1 VKIILPLQG
10 YILVAGDPRISHNG
24 RTAPRLC
31 LYQGP
36 LRFKGP
42 CMVGPK
48 LMPELMGDKIDIVMI
63 SLRGNGG
70 RIGTALP
77 GIYTD
82 RCDIPGV
89 PAILIFVKE
98 MANIVIG
105 RPYDRIKGV
114 LGFRIEVYA
123 VGIRIFVG
131 IDNLVVVCHQFQT
144 DAQIGLENFVHPSK
158 GSVDTGQG
166 VGYRTSVE
174 FGIFP
179 RSRDGQPKLS
189 QYLSIYKI

>member
-1 VKIILPLQG
+1 ICQNIILVHIGCAPGKYKRRRYWDRIARQGGYLGRGIYDGDRLGATGGTYIFQNLEYTVIVKIILPLQG

-48 LMPELMGDKIDIVMI
+48 LMPQFMGDKIDIVMI

-105 RPYDRIKGV
+105 CPYDRI
-114 LGFRIEVYA
+114 
-123 VGIRIFVG
+123 
-131 IDNLVVVCHQFQT
+131 
-144 DAQIGLENFVHPSK
+144 
-158 GSVDTGQG
+158 
-166 VGYRTSVE
+166 
-174 FGIFP
+174 
-179 RSRDGQPKLS
+179 
-189 QYLSIYKI
+189 